1 MANNSP
7 ALTGNSHPQHQAAAA
22 SVQQQ
27 QQCGGGG
34 ATKPAVSGKQGNVL
48 PLWGNEKTMNLNP
61 MILTNIL
68 SSPYFK
74 VQLYELKTYHEV
86 VDEIYF
92 KFCFVSRIDSVLQ
105 RGSEQPRVAGRG
117 HAC

>member
-1 MANNSP
+1 MANVG
-7 ALTGNSHPQHQAAAA
+7 TQQATINRTA
-22 SVQQQ
+22 
-27 QQCGGGG
+27 
-34 ATKPAVSGKQGNVL
+34 PGKHGNVL

-61 MILTNIL
+61 MILTNVL

-92 KFCFVSRIDSVLQ
+92 KVLGGGTD
-105 RGSEQPRVAGRG
+105 RRRPPLAR
-117 HAC
+117 C